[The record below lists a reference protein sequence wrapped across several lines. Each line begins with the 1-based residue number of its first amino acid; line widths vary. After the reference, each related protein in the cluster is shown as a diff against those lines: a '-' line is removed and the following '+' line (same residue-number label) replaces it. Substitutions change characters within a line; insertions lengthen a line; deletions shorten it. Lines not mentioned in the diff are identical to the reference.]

1 MSEPVLRRG
10 TRDDTEGI
18 CALLRRAFPDNA
30 KGQRPIL
37 DWQYWDNPFGSPTVW
52 LWEDLGRVV
61 GHYSVVPYP
70 ARISGRPARLGI
82 GIDAAVDPD
91 YQGRQLFGPLARSL
105 YADALANDVQAV
117 VCYPNENSVRGIA
130 RQGWAEL
137 GLLRTHLLPLRPDWY
152 AERVGVP
159 AAVLRPLVRLA
170 NLRVRGP
177 SDHECRQV
185 AGRDLLDGADDVW
198 QPQELE
204 LVNGVTRGAAWLRWR
219 YLDRP
224 GANPYRYWA
233 AHRGG
238 ELRALAVTTEREQ
251 QGAPFTY
258 LMELL
263 AADVD
268 AARALVGRIAA
279 ESNDSTG
286 IVVATLPGT
295 PLSTTATA
303 AGLRI
308 VPRRFEDKPL
318 HFGVVSP
325 QPDQRAGW
333 SLGWGD
339 LDHL

>member
-1 MSEPVLRRG
+1 MSEPVLRKG
-10 TRDDTEGI
+10 TRDDAEGI

-30 KGQRPIL
+30 KGQRDVL
-37 DWQYWDNPFGSPTVW
+37 DWQYWDNPFGPPTVW
-52 LWEDLGRVV
+52 LWQDQDRVV

-105 YADALANDVQAV
+105 YADALAHDAQAV

-130 RQGWAEL
+130 RQGWVEL
-137 GLLRTHLLPLRPDWY
+137 GQLRTHLLPLRPEWY
-152 AERVGVP
+152 AQRVGVP
-159 AAVLRPLVRLA
+159 AAVLRPLVQLA
-170 NLRVRGP
+170 ALRVRGR

-185 AGRDLLDGADDVW
+185 AGADLLDGADALW
-198 QPQELE
+198 QRQERD
-204 LVNGVTRGAAWLRWR
+204 LVHGVTRDAAWLRWR

-224 GANPYRYWA
+224 GASPYRCWTA
-233 AHRGG
+233 RRAG

-258 LMELL
+258 LMELIADD
-263 AADVD
+263 AA
-268 AARALVGRIAA
+268 AARALVGRIAL
-279 ESNDSTG
+279 ESGDSTG

-295 PLSTTATA
+295 PLSATATA
-303 AGLRI
+303 AGLRL

-318 HFGVVSP
+318 HFGVVHP
-325 QPDQRAGW
+325 QPAQRSGW